1 MHACMHVYIRL
12 VWPVAHAQELTIEM
26 FQDDEDDAESVGSRE
41 YLLKAP
47 PLSGGRG
54 LRGSAFS
61 GADDDE
67 LLAEAI
73 GEKKHSRM
81 DSETSLI

>member
-1 MHACMHVYIRL
+1 MDCLRSVS
-12 VWPVAHAQELTIEM
+12 QELTIEM
-26 FQDDEDDAESVGSRE
+26 FQDDADFDETPAGSRSN
-41 YLLKAP
+41 LTMKAP
-47 PLSGGRG
+47 PMSHSTPAGTAPRG
-54 LRGSAFS
+54 RGSAYS

-73 GEKKHSRM
+73 GEKKHHYDY